1 MTDVL
6 ARVNAMM
13 RGAGSTPMS
22 AAMSAPETSS
32 PGARRKPIVG
42 GNWKC
47 NPATTAELPELVANF
62 GPCADLLDKCDVY
75 VCPSNLHVGMI
86 YKDFAPGIMVAPQNC
101 NFEGCG
107 AYTGEM
113 AVDQMADM
121 GLKVRNTRHACTHAP
136 VHTRASKHHIASP
149 RVTACRR
156 TKIVLPDWPLGAS
169 W

>member
-101 NFEGCG
+101 NFKGCG

-113 AVDQMADM
+113 AVDQMVDM

-136 VHTRASKHHIASP
+136 CAHPHKQASHRITASN
-149 RVTACRR
+149 RVPTDQNSA
-156 TKIVLPDWPLGAS
+156 A
-169 W
+169 